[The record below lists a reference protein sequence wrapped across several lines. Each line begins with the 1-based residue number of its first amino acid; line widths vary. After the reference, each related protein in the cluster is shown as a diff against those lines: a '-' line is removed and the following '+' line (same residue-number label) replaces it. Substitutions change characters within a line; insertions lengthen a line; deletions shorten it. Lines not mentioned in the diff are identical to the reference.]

1 MATQATNDKIG
12 HPRIGMLATIR
23 NRRGVVPSVE
33 PYDTTAEG
41 RVHLVRVEY
50 ADPDGAPEDI
60 VLWER
65 DHNAT
70 VLEPTALPR
79 VGDEPPMPPADLDA
93 LVRAAGRP

>member
-23 NRRGVVPSVE
+23 NRRGVVASVE
-33 PYDTTAEG
+33 PYDTTSEG
-41 RVHLVRVEY
+41 RLHLVRVEY
-50 ADPDGAPEDI
+50 TDADGAPEDI

-65 DHNAT
+65 EQNAT

-79 VGDEPPMPPADLDA
+79 VGDEPPMPPTSTRLC
-93 LVRAAGRP
+93 VRAAGRP